1 MTLSMI
7 SQILL
12 WVLVLGLSVTV
23 AALARQIGVLH
34 ERIAPVGALATGRGP
49 EVGDPV
55 PRIAGRLLEGGA
67 LDIGEPLGA
76 EARLRLLL
84 FVSSACPICKKLIPL
99 AKAFAKSERVDVIF
113 VGDAEPAEQRQ
124 FVAKQGLEGFPF
136 VNGPDVGM
144 TFRVERLPYA
154 VLVDQAGKV
163 AAKGLVNSREHLE
176 SLVTAHETG
185 FSSIQ
190 DYLAARTP
198 AAAAE

>member
-1 MTLSMI
+1 MSFSTV

-12 WVLVLGLSVTV
+12 WVLVLGLSLAV

-49 EVGDPV
+49 EIGDAA
-55 PRIAGRLLEGGA
+55 PRLIGKLLDGGS
-67 LDIGEPLGA
+67 LDIGEPLAA
-76 EARLRLLL
+76 EARLRLLM
-84 FVSSACPICKKLIPL
+84 FVSASCPVCKKLIPL
-99 AKAFAKSERVDVIF
+99 AKGFAKSERVDVIF

-124 FVAKQGLEGFPF
+124 FVAKHALQGFPF
-136 VNGPDVGM
+136 INGPEVGM

-154 VLVDQAGKV
+154 VLIDQSGRV

-185 FSSIQ
+185 FASIQ
-190 DYLAARTP
+190 DYLASRP
-198 AAAAE
+198 AAE